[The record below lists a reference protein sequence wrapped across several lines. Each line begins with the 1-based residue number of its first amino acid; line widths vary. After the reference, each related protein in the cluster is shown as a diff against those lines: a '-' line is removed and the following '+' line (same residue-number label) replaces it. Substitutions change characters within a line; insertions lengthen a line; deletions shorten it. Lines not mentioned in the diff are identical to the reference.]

1 MYHGENLEYIGTT
14 QVNSIGW
21 SSSHGCIRMKNEEV
35 AELYQI
41 IPIGTKVIIIDGIYG
56 EFGKGFRTL
65 KSGMYGSD
73 VYVIQKKLKEMGF
86 FYSTPNGKFGAET
99 EKAIQLYCKEAGV
112 KRTKIIT
119 PELQRS
125 MGFEL
130 ID

>member
-1 MYHGENLEYIGTT
+1 MCHGENLEYIGTT
-14 QVNSIGW
+14 QTNSIGW
-21 SSSHGCIRMKNEEV
+21 SSSHGCIRMKNKEV
-35 AELYQI
+35 AELYKI

-73 VYVIQKKLKEMGF
+73 VYSIQKKLKDMGF
-86 FYSTPNGKFGAET
+86 FKSTPNGKFGTET
-99 EKAIQLYCKEAGV
+99 EKAILLYCKEAGL
-112 KRTKIIT
+112 KKTKIIT
-119 PELQRS
+119 PELQKS